1 MALNERALNG
11 MANWLAGVTPYLALH
26 SADPGPTGLYE
37 TTATRVAAAWPAATG
52 GVLLIVDKR
61 FSGGEPL
68 GPATHV
74 GLWSAAEGGNI
85 YGSGLVVGDTI
96 FNANG
101 VYNLTSVRIDGE
113 SGTV

>member
-1 MALNERALNG
+1 

-74 GLWSAAEGGNI
+74 GLWSALTGGTF
-85 YGSGLVVGDTI
+85 YGSGALLEDQT
-96 FNANG
+96 FNAVG
-101 VYNLTSVRIDGE
+101 SFTIVQMRIRPLA
-113 SGTV
+113 